1 MFWETKAELVL
12 NRYQFFLSFF
22 SLVQIQFWSCKILYS
37 IVPEL
42 TLGIYL
48 CLCGPDYFWC
58 ISKQEYFE
66 TVLWSSKHTTFIH
79 LWYCI
84 NIESSHIVLYNIKIL
99 VALLGL
105 EYLQAF
111 WGLICFNIPMQG
123 CQYELKIGSAKWD
136 WSRWA
141 EIPGYVRIFSR
152 NLPLTFFTMNK
163 KINC

>member
-1 MFWETKAELVL
+1 MILLNLWTWIKRHEVKSWKNERGHDTNNFIQEFWKVWWKIP
-12 NRYQFFLSFF
+12 S
-22 SLVQIQFWSCKILYS
+22 WSYYMYNVHSEYIFDGY
-37 IVPEL
+37 IF
-42 TLGIYL
+42 GYL
-48 CLCGPDYFWC
+48 A
-58 ISKQEYFE
+58 I
-66 TVLWSSKHTTFIH
+66 IH

-84 NIESSHIVLYNIKIL
+84 NIESSHIFLYNIKIL

-152 NLPLTFFTMNK
+152 NLPLTFFTK
-163 KINC
+163 SIVSTFI